1 MTLSNYLISG
11 SRYFDDFYV
20 TDVTDRVDIDAT
32 AGAVTGL
39 TSRVS
44 TAEGAITS
52 QSQQLTNLQNSL
64 NTTNS
69 NVSKKA
75 DATALTSVD
84 NRVTE
89 AEGKLT
95 TQSQQLT
102 NLANVLTATRNAGDN
117 LIPNFDFLQGSTA
130 WIFSIQPV

>member
-1 MTLSNYLISG
+1 
-11 SRYFDDFYV
+11 
-20 TDVTDRVDIDAT
+20 
-32 AGAVTGL
+32 GAVTGL

-52 QSQQLTNLQNSL
+52 QSQKLTNLQNSL

-69 NVSKKA
+69 NVSKKD

-84 NRVTE
+84 NRVKE
-89 AEGKLT
+89 AAGKLT

-102 NLANVLTATRNAGDN
+102 NLANVLTATRNA
-117 LIPNFDFLQGSTA
+117 
-130 WIFSIQPV
+130 

>member
-1 MTLSNYLISG
+1 NYLISG

-69 NVSKKA
+69 NVAKKA
-75 DATALTSVD
+75 DATALQSLQNTVEQHGRD
-84 NRVTE
+84 
-89 AEGKLT
+89 LT
-95 TQSQQLT
+95 
-102 NLANVLTATRNAGDN
+102 
-117 LIPNFDFLQGSTA
+117 
-130 WIFSIQPV
+130 

>member
-1 MTLSNYLISG
+1 
-11 SRYFDDFYV
+11 
-20 TDVTDRVDIDAT
+20 
-32 AGAVTGL
+32 
-39 TSRVS
+39 
-44 TAEGAITS
+44 
-52 QSQQLTNLQNSL
+52 
-64 NTTNS
+64 
-69 NVSKKA
+69 SKKA

-130 WIFSIQPV
+130 WDIQYPAGVTFGDFGDGKAGVRLNRTT